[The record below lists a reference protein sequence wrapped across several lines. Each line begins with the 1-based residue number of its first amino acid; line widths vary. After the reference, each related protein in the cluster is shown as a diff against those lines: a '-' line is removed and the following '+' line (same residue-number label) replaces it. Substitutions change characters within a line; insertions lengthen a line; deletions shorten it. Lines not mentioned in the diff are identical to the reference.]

1 MNSSSWNRWLALAGI
16 LFAILFVVGFLFA
29 SSIDT
34 SESDAKIISDVKDSG
49 TQTFTIVGAYL
60 MAVAAVL
67 LLCFAARLR
76 TLLGEAEG
84 GRETLAGLAFAGGG
98 VCATL
103 IEVGAFAFAAVPAA
117 LVFGSSPDP
126 TGADA
131 ARYIPQFGFGIVLVG
146 AMFSAI
152 LMILSTSIITLRTGV
167 LPAWFGWFGVVV
179 SIVLLFGAAFFPAI
193 ALPIWALVA
202 GILLLRS
209 GGAKAMAAAVMPHKS
224 RLPKSS

>member
-29 SSIDT
+29 NSID
-34 SESDAKIISDVKDSG
+34 SRESDAKIISDVKDSG
-49 TQTFTIVGAYL
+49 MQTVTIVGAYL

-76 TLLGEAEG
+76 ALLGEAEG
-84 GRETLAGLAFAGGG
+84 GRETLAGLAFVGGG

-103 IEVGAFAFAAVPAA
+103 IMVGAFALATVPAA
-117 LVFGSSPDP
+117 IVFGSSPDP
-126 TGADA
+126 TSADA

-152 LMILSTSIITLRTGV
+152 VMMLSTSIIALRTGV
-167 LPAWFGWFGVVV
+167 LPAWFGWLGIVA
-179 SIVLLFGAAFFPAI
+179 SIVVLFSAFFFPVI
-193 ALPIWALVA
+193 ALPIWVLMG
-202 GILLLRS
+202 GILLLGRT
-209 GGAKAMAAAVMPHKS
+209 GDKMAAA
-224 RLPKSS
+224 

>member
-60 MAVAAVL
+60 MAAAAVL

-84 GRETLAGLAFAGGG
+84 GHETLAGLAFVGGG

-103 IEVGAFAFAAVPAA
+103 IMVGAFALAAVPAA
-117 LVFGSSPDP
+117 LVFGNSPDP
-126 TGADA
+126 TNADA
-131 ARYIPQFGFGIVLVG
+131 ARFIPQFGFGIVLVG

-152 LMILSTSIITLRTGV
+152 VMMLSTSIIALRTGV
-167 LPAWFGWFGVVV
+167 LPAWFGWLGIVA
-179 SIVLLFGAAFFPAI
+179 SIVVLFSAFFFPVI

-209 GGAKAMAAAVMPHKS
+209 GGAKAMAAA
-224 RLPKSS
+224 

>member
-1 MNSSSWNRWLALAGI
+1 MNRSSWNRWLALAGI

-29 SSIDT
+29 GSIDT
-34 SESDAKIISDVKDSG
+34 SESDPKIISDVKDSG
-49 TQTFTIVGAYL
+49 TQTFIIVGAYL

-84 GRETLAGLAFAGGG
+84 GRETLAGLAFVGGS

-103 IEVGAFAFAAVPAA
+103 IVVGAFAFAAVPAA

-126 TGADA
+126 TSADA

-152 LMILSTSIITLRTGV
+152 LMILDLNHHSADRRIASVVRLAWHRGFNRAAVRRILYTGDRAAD
-167 LPAWFGWFGVVV
+167 LGARGRRPAPAVRRDNGDGRRLTA
-179 SIVLLFGAAFFPAI
+179 SAGAAN
-193 ALPIWALVA
+193 
-202 GILLLRS
+202 LR
-209 GGAKAMAAAVMPHKS
+209 
-224 RLPKSS
+224 

>member
-1 MNSSSWNRWLALAGI
+1 M
-16 LFAILFVVGFLFA
+16 
-29 SSIDT
+29 
-34 SESDAKIISDVKDSG
+34 
-49 TQTFTIVGAYL
+49 
-60 MAVAAVL
+60 
-67 LLCFAARLR
+67 
-76 TLLGEAEG
+76 
-84 GRETLAGLAFAGGG
+84 
-98 VCATL
+98 
-103 IEVGAFAFAAVPAA
+103 VGAFALAAVPAA

>member
-1 MNSSSWNRWLALAGI
+1 MNRSSWNRWLALAGI

-29 SSIDT
+29 GSLDT
-34 SESDAKIISDVKDSG
+34 SQSDAKILSDVKDSG
-49 TQTFTIVGAYL
+49 TQSMTILGVYL
-60 MAVAAVL
+60 MAVSAVL

-76 TLLGEAEG
+76 ALLGEAEG
-84 GRETLAGLAFAGGG
+84 GRETLAGLAFVGGG

-103 IEVGAFAFAAVPAA
+103 ILVGAFALATVPAA

-126 TGADA
+126 TNADA
-131 ARYIPQFGFGIVLVG
+131 ARYIPQFGYGIVLVG

-152 LMILSTSIITLRTGV
+152 VMILSTSIIALRTGV

-179 SIVLLFGAAFFPAI
+179 SIVLLFGAAFFPAL

-202 GILLLRS
+202 GILLLRR
-209 GGAKAMAAAVMPHKS
+209 GGATTAMAAA
-224 RLPKSS
+224 

>member
-29 SSIDT
+29 GSIDS

-84 GRETLAGLAFAGGG
+84 GRETLAGLAFVGGG

-103 IEVGAFAFAAVPAA
+103 ILVGAFALATVPGAI
-117 LVFGSSPDP
+117 VFGSAPDP
-126 TGADA
+126 TNADA
-131 ARYIPQFGFGIVLVG
+131 ARFFPQFGFGIILIG

-152 LMILSTSIITLRTGV
+152 VMILSTSIIALRTGV
-167 LPAWFGWFGVVV
+167 LSAWFGWFGVLV
-179 SIVLLFGAAFFPAI
+179 SIVLLFGAFFIPVI

-202 GILLLRS
+202 GVLLLRS
-209 GGAKAMAAAVMPHKS
+209 GGTTVMAAA
-224 RLPKSS
+224 

>member
-29 SSIDT
+29 GSIDT

-60 MAVAAVL
+60 MAVAAVM

-84 GRETLAGLAFAGGG
+84 GHETLASLAFVGGG
-98 VCATL
+98 VCAAL
-103 IEVGAFAFAAVPAA
+103 IMVGAFALAAVPAA

-126 TGADA
+126 TNADA

-152 LMILSTSIITLRTGV
+152 VMMLSTSIIALRTGV
-167 LPAWFGWFGVVV
+167 LPAWFGWLGIVA
-179 SIVLLFGAAFFPAI
+179 SIVVLFSAFFIPVI

-202 GILLLRS
+202 GVLLLRS
-209 GGAKAMAAAVMPHKS
+209 GGTTVMAAA
-224 RLPKSS
+224 

>member
-29 SSIDT
+29 GSIDT
-34 SESDAKIISDVKDSG
+34 SASDANIISDVKDSG
-49 TQTFTIVGAYL
+49 TQTFTIAGAYL

-84 GRETLAGLAFAGGG
+84 GRETLAGLAFVGGG

-103 IEVGAFAFAAVPAA
+103 IVVGAFALAAVPAA

-126 TGADA
+126 TSADA
-131 ARYIPQFGFGIVLVG
+131 ARYIPQFGFGILLVG
-146 AMFSAI
+146 AMFAAI

-179 SIVLLFGAAFFPAI
+179 SVVLLFGAFFFPAI
-193 ALPIWALVA
+193 ALPIWVLIG
-202 GILLLRS
+202 GILLLGRT
-209 GGAKAMAAAVMPHKS
+209 GDKVAAA
-224 RLPKSS
+224 